1 MDIVIYLVQYDTIII
16 LVLITLVLITI
27 LLVITILFLQPRW
40 VLFLATKI
48 APGVVY
54 YADVEE
60 PVIALTIDDG
70 VDNIFTP
77 QILEI
82 LDRYQANATFFLI
95 SSTVPGNESLTRS
108 IAPLGHEIGNHLT
121 EDKFSITLSPT
132 EFESALVEADKI
144 LSTFDK
150 LRWLRPGG
158 GWYNST
164 MVNIAHRYNY
174 RVALGSI
181 FPYDTHIPF
190 SWFAYWQI
198 LTNARP
204 GSIIVL
210 HDGGE
215 RGATT
220 VSTLTSI
227 LPQLQR
233 KGYRI
238 VTLSELFKSIK
249 K

>member
-1 MDIVIYLVQYDTIII
+1 MLNYLVEYNKIVISI
-16 LVLITLVLITI
+16 LVTFVLVLA
-27 LLVITILFLQPRW
+27 VLFFQPRW
-40 VLFLATKI
+40 LLFLATKI

-54 YADVEE
+54 YAEVEE

-70 VDNIFTP
+70 VDTIFTP

-82 LDRYQANATFFLI
+82 LDRYQAQATFFLI
-95 SSTVPGNESLTRS
+95 SSTVPGTESLVSS
-108 IAPLGHEIGNHLT
+108 IASSGHEIGNHLT
-121 EDKFSITLSPT
+121 EDRPSITLSPE
-132 EFESALVEADKI
+132 EFESALVEADKV
-144 LSTFDK
+144 LSSFGE

-164 MVNIAHRYNY
+164 IVDIAHKHNY

-190 SWFAYWQI
+190 SWFASWQI

-210 HDGGE
+210 HDGGARGE
-215 RGATT
+215 RT
-220 VSTLTSI
+220 VSTLKRI

-233 KGYRI
+233 QGYRI
-238 VTLSELFKSIK
+238 VTLAELFN
-249 K
+249 

>member
-1 MDIVIYLVQYDTIII
+1 MQFQCGLAYNKIII
-16 LVLITLVLITI
+16 LVLIAV
-27 LLVITILFLQPRW
+27 LLVIAILFLQPRW
-40 VLFLATKI
+40 LLFLATKI

-70 VDNIFTP
+70 VDAIFTP

-82 LDRYQANATFFLI
+82 LHRDRAHATFFLI
-95 SSTVPGNESLTRS
+95 SSTVPGNESLASS
-108 IAPLGHEIGNHLT
+108 IALSGHEIGNHLT
-121 EDKFSITLSPT
+121 EDKPSIKLSPA

-144 LSTFDK
+144 LSPFGELK
-150 LRWLRPGG
+150 WLRPGG

-164 MVNIAHRYNY
+164 MVDIAHKYNY

-181 FPYDTHIPF
+181 FPYDTNIPF
-190 SWFAYWQI
+190 SWFASWQI
-198 LTNARP
+198 VNNARP

-215 RGATT
+215 RGEGT
-220 VSTLTSI
+220 VSTLKSI
-227 LPQLQR
+227 LPQLKR

-238 VTLSELFKSIK
+238 VTLTELFN
-249 K
+249 